1 MTARLID
8 PQTARRRLISGI
20 ALIAAGLAG
29 CGGGGGGEAPIGAPQ
44 IAQFAAERTS
54 YVVGERARL
63 QADFSGGSG
72 RIEPGVGA
80 VASGASVETP
90 VLDRNVTYRLIVTGA
105 DGRTSSRELALTVG
119 FRDRY
124 QVLPQALE
132 VSQHA
137 AVAAGDGGVLVI
149 GGSRAGESASSTAID
164 RFDPVTRTFTRIGEL
179 RTGRTG
185 HTATRLPDGRVL
197 VVGGASALQIGIVAD
212 LIDER
217 SGAVTH
223 GGTLAQPRSR
233 HTATLLADGRVLV
246 AGGINRNTAELWDP
260 ATNTWRLVVQRMRS
274 LREYHSAT
282 LLADGRVLIAGGAP
296 ANLATHQAEVFD
308 PRTETFTPVPG
319 AADGPRA
326 LHHALRLAD
335 GSVLLVGGEA
345 VYADDSA
352 EVLASAL
359 RFDPATGRLEAA
371 APLARART
379 IATAVALPADQ
390 LLLFGGEHEIDAP
403 AATAESYGRA
413 GGSAIAAMPA
423 ARRAHSATRLA
434 DGRVLIVGGERPG
447 GYAGEVLL
455 YE

>member
-1 MTARLID
+1 MTARLLE
-8 PQTARRRLISGI
+8 RRALISGI
-20 ALIAAGLAG
+20 ALVAAGLAG
-29 CGGGGGGEAPIGAPQ
+29 CGGGGDGGNAPAGPPQ
-44 IAQFAAERTS
+44 ITQFAADRTG
-54 YVVGERARL
+54 YAVGERARL
-63 QADFSGGSG
+63 RAEFSGGSG
-72 RIEPGVGA
+72 RIEPGLGA
-80 VASGASVETP
+80 VASGTSVETP
-90 VLDRNVTYRLIVTGA
+90 VLDRNLSYRLIVTAA
-105 DGRTSSRELALTVG
+105 DGRSASRELQLGVG

-124 QVLPQALE
+124 QVLPQALA

-137 AVAAGDGGVLVI
+137 AVAAGDGTVLVI
-149 GGSRAGESASSTAID
+149 GGSRAGESAASTAID
-164 RFDPVTRTFTRIGEL
+164 RFDPATGRFTRIGEL

-197 VVGGASALQIGIVAD
+197 VVGGASALQIGVVAD

-217 SGAVTH
+217 SGAVSH

-233 HTATLLADGRVLV
+233 HAATLLADGRVLV
-246 AGGINRNTAELWDP
+246 VGGVNRNSAELWDP
-260 ATNTWRLVVQRMRS
+260 TTHTWRPVAQPMRS

-296 ANLATHQAEVFD
+296 AGLATHQAELFD

-326 LHHALRLAD
+326 LHQALRLAD

-345 VYADDSA
+345 VQPDGSA

-359 RFDPATGRLEAA
+359 RFDPASGRLETA
-371 APLARART
+371 APLARARS
-379 IATAVALPADQ
+379 IATAVALPDDR

-403 AATAESYGRA
+403 TATAESYGRT
-413 GGSAIAAMPA
+413 GGSALATLPG
-423 ARRAHSATRLA
+423 ARRLHSATRLA
-434 DGRVLIVGGERPG
+434 DGRVLIVGGERPD
-447 GYAGEVLL
+447 GYASEVLL